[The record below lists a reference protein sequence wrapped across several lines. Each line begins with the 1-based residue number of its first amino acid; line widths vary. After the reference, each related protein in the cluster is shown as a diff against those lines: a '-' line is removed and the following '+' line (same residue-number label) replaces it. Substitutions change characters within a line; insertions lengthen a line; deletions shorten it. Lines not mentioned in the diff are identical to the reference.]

1 MVRQAVAVVL
11 VAFLAFPTWS
21 ASPVVGTVA
30 RSTGAT
36 SGGTV
41 LQSGSTVFSG
51 DVVEVSPTGAAWI
64 ALEGGARVQISSA
77 TQVRLE
83 RSGEKVSLELGRGRV
98 AFRAGSGFEARLGD
112 ATVRAAGSAATGHVY
127 WTEER
132 RALIAS
138 EKGELIVTAAGSA
151 KSITLREGEGVEVTL
166 EPAPAPQ
173 VGNPANAN
181 TLSRRWVVILGLIV
195 GVTVT
200 AIAIALNRGETEIS
214 QRDRGNEISPFKFP

>member
-1 MVRQAVAVVL
+1 MVRQGVALILVVL
-11 VAFLAFPTWS
+11 LAFPAWS

-36 SGGTV
+36 SGGAA

-51 DVVEVSPTGAAWI
+51 DTIEVNPTGAAWI
-64 ALEGGARVQISSA
+64 ALEGGARLQISPA

-83 RSGEKVSLELGRGRV
+83 RSGEKVSVELGRGRV
-98 AFRAGSGFEARLGD
+98 AFRAGSGFEARL
-112 ATVRAAGSAATGHVY
+112 ANAIVRASGAAATGHVY

-132 RALIAS
+132 RALIAA
-138 EKGELIVTAAGSA
+138 EKGVLEVSTAGGA
-151 KSITLREGEGVEVTL
+151 KSVTLREGEGVEVTL

-173 VGNPANAN
+173 AGNPAGAN
-181 TLSRRWVVILGLIV
+181 TLSGKWVAILGVIV
-195 GVTVT
+195 GVTVV

-214 QRDRGNEISPFKFP
+214 QQDRRNEISPFRFP